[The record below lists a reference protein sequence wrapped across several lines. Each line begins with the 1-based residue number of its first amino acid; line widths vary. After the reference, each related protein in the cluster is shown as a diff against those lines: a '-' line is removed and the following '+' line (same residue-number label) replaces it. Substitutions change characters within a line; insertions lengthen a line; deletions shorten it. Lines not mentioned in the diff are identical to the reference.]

1 VCSNVTLKEPR
12 SGEAFA
18 AEVALAALVVRP
30 QVHGVGRHGD
40 VGLAAV
46 RTLSGFLVLEGS
58 KKRKGHEMF
67 L

>member
-1 VCSNVTLKEPR
+1 MTLKEPR
-12 SGEAFA
+12 PGEALA

-46 RTLSGFLVLEGS
+46 RTLPCFLVLKRS
-58 KKRKGHEMF
+58 KERKGRS
-67 L
+67 